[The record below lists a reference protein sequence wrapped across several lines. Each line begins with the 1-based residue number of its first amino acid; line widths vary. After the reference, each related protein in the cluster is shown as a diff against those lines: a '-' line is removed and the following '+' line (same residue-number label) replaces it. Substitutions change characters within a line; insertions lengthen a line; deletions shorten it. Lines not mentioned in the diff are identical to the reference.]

1 MLRETRALVFDLDD
15 TLYPVR
21 RYLQSAFTAI
31 AAHLARRSGLNPART
46 VALLRRALE
55 SDGGPGHECDR
66 LIAACGLPHDW
77 LPELV
82 AVARAHDPALR
93 LSGLTRRV
101 LETLRHTWAIGL
113 VTNGVPEVQALKIR
127 ALGLAPLLDTV
138 VYASEHGTG
147 LGKPEPH
154 AFLEVARRLDVDRS
168 RIVFVGDDE
177 ARDVAGAR
185 AVGMRTIRVT
195 TWTRQTWASTARS
208 EADAVVRSLAA
219 VPSIADALVT
229 EVARHAA

>member
-1 MLRETRALVFDLDD
+1 MPRETRALVFDLDD

-21 RYLQSAFTAI
+21 RYLHSAFGAI
-31 AAHLARRSGLNPART
+31 AAHLARRSGLNRART

-55 SDGGPGHECDR
+55 TDGGPGHECDR
-66 LIAACGLPHDW
+66 LIAACGLPHEW

-93 LSGLTRRV
+93 LSVVTRRV
-101 LETLRHTWAIGL
+101 LATVRSSWAIGI

-127 ALGLAPLLDTV
+127 ALGLGPFVDTV
-138 VYASEHGTG
+138 VYAAEHGTG

-154 AFLEVARRLDVDRS
+154 SFLEVARRLDVDRS
-168 RIVFVGDDE
+168 RMVFVGDDE

-195 TWTRQTWASTARS
+195 TWSRQTWASMARS
-208 EADAVVRSLAA
+208 EADMTVRSLAA
-219 VPSIADALVT
+219 VPAAADALVCMG
-229 EVARHAA
+229 VRHAA